1 MNAVRQAIRHIAD
14 TLPRAVVRGIQDRF
28 VYQPVIR
35 QKRLSVDAPPMFDTV
50 FFEARTR
57 CNAHCSFCSASIE
70 NDTRADVSMT
80 AELHEKVLQELVA
93 AGFKGR
99 IAYHN
104 NSEPLIFRELP
115 QFVARA
121 RALLPESHI
130 QILSNGRSLTPE
142 KADVLIQA
150 GIDELSI
157 NYYNDD
163 FTVELPGVLR
173 TVATDVLPKHF
184 TADEVDVTG
193 VGADNHAPVA
203 KFKYQVIRRRESD
216 VLDSRAGT
224 SPNKRLPNGGPR
236 GFCQYPWT
244 QLIVSADGR
253 VPMCCADLNISES
266 VGNAASQTVMEIW
279 HGDRLRRM
287 REALWRG
294 DRQAI
299 STCSQCDFYGVKR
312 TPKTMIGKLVDAMTR

>member
-1 MNAVRQAIRHIAD
+1 
-14 TLPRAVVRGIQDRF
+14 
-28 VYQPVIR
+28 
-35 QKRLSVDAPPMFDTV
+35 
-50 FFEARTR
+50 
-57 CNAHCSFCSASIE
+57 
-70 NDTRADVSMT
+70 MT

-93 AGFKGR
+93 VGFKGR

-130 QILSNGRSLTPE
+130 QILSNGRSLTLQ

-163 FTVELPGVLR
+163 FTVELPKVLR
-173 TVATDVLPKHF
+173 AVVTDVLPKHF
-184 TADEVDVTG
+184 TPDQLDVTG
-193 VGADNHAPVA
+193 VGSDSHGAAP
-203 KFKYQVIRRRESD
+203 KFKYQVIRRRETD
-216 VLDSRAGT
+216 ILDSRAGT

-266 VGNAASQTVMEIW
+266 VGNASHQTVLEIW
-279 HGDRLRRM
+279 HGDRLHQM

-299 STCSQCDFYGVKR
+299 STCRQCDFFGVKK
-312 TPKTMIGKLVDAMTR
+312 TPTTLMGRLVDAMTR